1 MLTTNTKLASVAV
14 FLLLWGSLS
23 GLFTLWEGSP
33 PSLLILAIVTLSFS
47 SYITALTIIYFANL
61 KPTKVPNIG
70 FSA

>member
-23 GLFTLWEGSP
+23 GLFTLWDSSP
-33 PSLLILAIVTLSFS
+33 PSLLLLAIVTLSFA
-47 SYITALTIIYFANL
+47 SYITALTFVYLTNL
-61 KPTKVPNIG
+61 KPAEGPQSG